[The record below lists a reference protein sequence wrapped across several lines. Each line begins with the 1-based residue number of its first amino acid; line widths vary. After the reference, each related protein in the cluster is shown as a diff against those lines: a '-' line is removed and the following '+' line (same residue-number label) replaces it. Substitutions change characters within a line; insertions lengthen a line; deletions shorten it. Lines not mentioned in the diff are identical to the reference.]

1 MILLTL
7 SLQLALS
14 ESANGG
20 RVDGDVD
27 ALKALGAE
35 VTETQGSITKV
46 TFKDCAKLGESE
58 YKKLGA
64 LKGLKSLTL
73 YGGKKTLTDATLPL
87 LAPLAETLEEL
98 NTEGTHMTDAGLA
111 GFAVF
116 KNVKGMS
123 FYHPSLDV
131 KGFDGSG
138 FAALKALPKLER
150 LTIAGTRANDKLMEA
165 VSQIPQL
172 KDFRTWHT
180 HQSQSGNAYLEKLPN
195 LRALTLG
202 QRLRRWDGSSNAAS
216 LDDSTLDLLSRLQT
230 LESLSLDEAKISLD
244 ALLKLKALPNLKKLS
259 LARIDISAEDVE
271 KLKAALPQAKIDVK
285 PMTDEERK
293 KLDAYLKP

>member
-1 MILLTL
+1 MILLAL
-7 SLQLALS
+7 LLQ
-14 ESANGG
+14 
-20 RVDGDVD
+20 DVD

-35 VTETQGSITKV
+35 VTETQGAITKV

-58 YKKLGA
+58 YRKLGG
-64 LKGLKSLTL
+64 LKTLKSLTL

-87 LAPLAETLEEL
+87 LAGLTELEEL
-98 NTEGTHMTDAGLA
+98 NTEGTHITDAGLA
-111 GFAVF
+111 GFAAF

-138 FAALKALPKLER
+138 FAALKDLPKLER

-165 VSQIPQL
+165 VSRIPQL

-180 HQSQSGNAYLEKLPN
+180 YQSQAGNAWLEKLPN
-195 LRALTLG
+195 LRSLTLG
-202 QRLRRWDGSSNAAS
+202 QRLRHWDGSSNALS
-216 LDDSTLDLLSRLQT
+216 LDDSTLDLLSRLRS

-244 ALLKLKALPNLKKLS
+244 ALLKLKGLSNLKKLS

-271 KLKAALPQAKIDVK
+271 KLKAALPQAKIDFK

-293 KLDAYLKP
+293 KLDAFLKP